1 MNSFF
6 QGGGNGLVMGRRCVG
21 MRHVAVMVVVLLME
35 ETEGAAKVGP
45 APEWSI
51 LPSRDVVASRAI
63 DDLVCCLQNPKHC
76 LFSHAWAL
84 VSISLRTTKETPQEG
99 CAMALPSLHQ
109 PAQACAAS
117 SKCGKGMHRLCIQTL
132 AAS

>member
-1 MNSFF
+1 
-6 QGGGNGLVMGRRCVG
+6 

-84 VSISLRTTKETPQEG
+84 VSISLRTTKETPQEECASDHVVG
-99 CAMALPSLHQ
+99 CVAVGSLLMQQWIH
-109 PAQACAAS
+109 P
-117 SKCGKGMHRLCIQTL
+117 
-132 AAS
+132 